1 MNINS
6 SIQQAFAPTGVM
18 RASINVGNAVLAR
31 LDAAGGD
38 PGGVSVDLARELAS
52 RLGVAVEFV
61 VVNNAGKSVEN
72 VRDERADIGFF
83 AIDPARSQNVLF
95 TAAYVQIEGCYLV
108 KESSPLTANDQVDA
122 AGHRIVV
129 GKDSAYDLFLS
140 KNIKTA
146 TLERAP
152 TTPAVV
158 ETFLASGADVA
169 ASVRQQ
175 LEIDAARHGGL
186 RILPGRFMVIEQAMG
201 LPATRGE
208 AAHAFLHDYVE
219 EMKASGFVAAALA
232 RHGVKGAA
240 VAPATGR

>member
-1 MNINS
+1 MAVDANIRE
-6 SIQQAFAPTGVM
+6 AFAPTGVM
-18 RASINVGNAVLAR
+18 RASINTGNAVLAKVGV
-31 LDAAGGD
+31 DGGE
-38 PGGVSVDLARELAS
+38 PGGVSVDLARGLAA
-52 RLGVAVEFV
+52 RLGTTVEFV

-108 KESSPLTANDQVDA
+108 KESSPLRANDEVDA
-122 AGHRIVV
+122 PGHRIVV

-140 KNIKTA
+140 KNIKSA
-146 TLERAP
+146 TLEHAP

-158 ETFLASGADVA
+158 ETFLASNADVA

-208 AAHAFLHDYVE
+208 AAHAFLHAYVE
-219 EMKASGFVAAALA
+219 EMKSTGFIASALV
-232 RHGVKGAA
+232 RHRVNGAA
-240 VAPATGR
+240 VAPPQRR